1 MSQAIKRFGQAELI
15 QDRMRKNGTIP
26 LAASLIIEVLDTI
39 TELASEIRAK
49 TEITVDGRKYI
60 KVPQNNVIKE
70 GAVHSWD
77 SNIPIPIANSD
88 GKTVGG
94 TPEEFSARRKFY
106 NPVVDQ

>member
-1 MSQAIKRFGQAELI
+1 MSHAIKRFKQSELI

-26 LAASLIIEVLDTI
+26 LAVELITEVLDTVA
-39 TELASEIRAK
+39 ELASEIRAK
-49 TEITVDGRKYI
+49 TEITVDGKKYV
-60 KVPQNNVIKE
+60 KVPLNSVIKE

-77 SNIPIPIANSD
+77 SSIPGPIANFD

-106 NPVVDQ
+106 NPVIC